1 LAANPPTPQTTG
13 TLAASK
19 KYEHYLEILTM
30 LNIFALLIFKNEMM
44 KNKEIQEK
52 RMKEYFIQ
60 ATKDILKGEGL
71 KSLSV
76 RNIADQA
83 GYSYATLY
91 NYFKDVNDLV
101 FLCVNDFQEDCKLF
115 VANQTKKTPKG
126 LDKIKATI
134 LSYISYFV
142 EYPGI
147 FDLFYLAKVGDFG
160 NKQTTINAI
169 SNSLD
174 NVCDSEWN
182 YCISHNLLPIEKVE
196 SVKNQLRYTVIGLL
210 LLYLNR
216 RIPNSYSEFINHA
229 NVQIDYLLSLNNC
242 NISSTTINNENSKV
256 QNSLI
261 SVNIG

>member
-1 LAANPPTPQTTG
+1 
-13 TLAASK
+13 
-19 KYEHYLEILTM
+19 M
-30 LNIFALLIFKNEMM
+30 LIIKLM

-71 KSLSV
+71 QSLSV

-101 FLCVNDFQEDCKLF
+101 FLCVSDFQEECKLF
-115 VANQTKKTPKG
+115 VTNQTKKSPKG

-134 LSYISYFV
+134 LAYINYFV

-147 FDLFYLAKVGDFG
+147 FDLFYIAKVGDFG
-160 NKQTTINAI
+160 NKQTTINLI

-174 NVCDSEWN
+174 NVCASDWN
-182 YCISHNLLPIEKVE
+182 YCISHNLLPIEKIE
-196 SVKNQLRYTVIGLL
+196 SIKSQLKYTVVGVL
-210 LLYLNR
+210 LLYINR
-216 RIPNSYSEFINHA
+216 RTPNSYSEFINQA
-229 NVQIDYLLSLNNC
+229 NIQVDYILGLNNGKAT
-242 NISSTTINNENSKV
+242 STKIQAETSKV

>member
-1 LAANPPTPQTTG
+1 
-13 TLAASK
+13 
-19 KYEHYLEILTM
+19 
-30 LNIFALLIFKNEMM
+30 M

-52 RMKEYFIQ
+52 RMKAYFIQ

-71 KSLSV
+71 AALSV

-101 FLCVNDFQEDCKLF
+101 FLCVSDFQEECKLF
-115 VANQTKKTPKG
+115 VDNQTKKSPKG
-126 LDKIKATI
+126 LDKLKATI
-134 LSYISYFV
+134 KGYINYFV

-160 NKQTTINAI
+160 NKQTTINLI

-174 NVCDSEWN
+174 SICEEEWT
-182 YCISHNLLPIEKVE
+182 YCIQHNLLPIERVDSIK
-196 SVKNQLRYTVIGLL
+196 SSLKYTVVGLL

-216 RIPNSYSEFINHA
+216 RKPESYSEFINLTDRQ
-229 NVQIDYLLSLNNC
+229 VDSLF
-242 NISSTTINNENSKV
+242 S
-256 QNSLI
+256 
-261 SVNIG
+261 